1 MFLDMI
7 KMLSTQDGSWLS
19 LLAAW
24 KAQCESYGQDFEEF
38 APATFGVLNP
48 LATDGHPKAEV
59 YGFFVGDQCWVVCEV
74 NHTMLPGYD
83 GYVLRVRNMTFAPR
97 FDFEDLGV
105 DSYGKALTGLFGGV
119 LALSHHVRKAPHIK
133 FHLRSPADRTFFQA
147 LTEPL
152 LEIPSFDTVEVK
164 GAWLYVTKKQ

>member
-1 MFLDMI
+1 MI
-7 KMLSTQDGSWLS
+7 KALSEGDGSWPSVLNT
-19 LLAAW
+19 W
-24 KAQCESYGQDFEEF
+24 KAQCEGYGQDFDEF
-38 APATFGVLNP
+38 APATFGVLGP
-48 LATDGHPKAEV
+48 LAVEGHAKAEV
-59 YGFFVGDQCWVVCEV
+59 YGFFVGEECWVVCEV

-119 LALSHHVRKAPHIK
+119 FALSHAVRKAPHIK
-133 FHLRSPADRTFFQA
+133 FHLRSPADRSFFQA

-152 LEIPSFDTVEVK
+152 LKIPSFDSVEVK

>member
-1 MFLDMI
+1 MI
-7 KMLSTQDGSWLS
+7 RALSQNDGSWPAV
-19 LLAAW
+19 LAAW
-24 KAQCESYGQDFEEF
+24 KTQCEGYGQDFDEF

-48 LATDGHPKAEV
+48 LAVEGHQKAEV
-59 YGFFVGDQCWVVCEV
+59 YGFFVGNECWVVCEV
-74 NHTMLPGYD
+74 NHTLLPGYV
-83 GYVLRVRNMTFAPR
+83 GHVLRVRNMTFAPR

-119 LALSHHVRKAPHIK
+119 FALSHAVRKAPHIK

-152 LEIPSFDTVEVK
+152 LAIPEFDSVEVK

>member
-1 MFLDMI
+1 MA
-7 KMLSTQDGSWLS
+7 K
-19 LLAAW
+19 W
-24 KAQCESYGQDFEEF
+24 KQQCEEFGQDFDEF
-38 APATFGVLNP
+38 APASFSVLNP
-48 LATDGHPKAEV
+48 LATNGHHKAAV
-59 YGFFVGDQCWVVCEV
+59 YGFYVGEECWVVCEV

-97 FDFEDLGV
+97 FDFEDVEV
-105 DSYGKALTGLFGGV
+105 DAYGRVLTGLFGGV
-119 LALSHHVRKAPHIK
+119 LALSHDVRKAPHIK

-152 LEIPSFDTVEVK
+152 LRIQEFDSVSVK